1 MIIMSFID
9 WLFFEII
16 VSRRLTNAYYF
27 IMLTI
32 TLIAVVLAYK
42 MKYKRFSMYLW
53 LVSGTICLFWEIYL
67 FTTGGRNYNF
77 PPALELLYHA
87 ITEAG
92 PGLIIMILV
101 GHKLKII
108 DISEFSDEPKIGQ
121 GTQRNPKS
129 NDKGKRKVAKLDQK
143 SCQPIKNKGNSA
155 DKNDVLE
162 LENDLNS
169 EEEIEEE

>member
-1 MIIMSFID
+1 MSFID

-27 IMLTI
+27 IMLII
-32 TLIAVVLAYK
+32 TLIAVFLAYK

-92 PGLIIMILV
+92 PGLIIMILI

-108 DISEFSDEPKIGQ
+108 DIAEFSDELLAAKENGIVEAEGKSKSKGKSEGKIGID
-121 GTQRNPKS
+121 GEILKKNPELGDITKKK
-129 NDKGKRKVAKLDQK
+129 DKTLQ
-143 SCQPIKNKGNSA
+143 
-155 DKNDVLE
+155 KNDEE
-162 LENDLNS
+162 L
-169 EEEIEEE
+169 